1 MKFESML
8 LQMKDRMPE
17 RRFIHTRGV
26 AETATQLA
34 AKYGEDIE
42 KAEIAGILHDSVK
55 YAEKSWLKEIII
67 SEQMDPMLLNF
78 HHELWHAPVG
88 SYVARQEFNIED
100 ADILNAIQYHTT
112 GRAGMSN
119 LEKIVYI
126 ADMIE
131 PSRSFPG
138 VEVLRE
144 IANQDLEEGM
154 LSCVQHSMTFL
165 IKKRQPV
172 FSDSFH
178 CYNDLIQKRGKV
190 KE

>member
-67 SEQMDPMLLNF
+67 SEQMDP
-78 HHELWHAPVG
+78 
-88 SYVARQEFNIED
+88 
-100 ADILNAIQYHTT
+100 
-112 GRAGMSN
+112 
-119 LEKIVYI
+119 
-126 ADMIE
+126 
-131 PSRSFPG
+131 
-138 VEVLRE
+138 
-144 IANQDLEEGM
+144 
-154 LSCVQHSMTFL
+154 
-165 IKKRQPV
+165 
-172 FSDSFH
+172 
-178 CYNDLIQKRGKV
+178 
-190 KE
+190 